1 MLPQEAR
8 LRGGIVVWLLRC
20 VDTVR
25 YVVCLHGKTTRVFFP
40 SSPVFCF
47 GVGVFG
53 VLRCFLSPW
62 SWGHAPHG
70 ASGSAAA
77 RPVRAVSAARQ
88 SGESGLSAQAVKARP
103 AVGGLRAAGAPAGRR
118 PLATWS
124 LSLVAGGRHLS
135 SLDTA
140 SALLLTGSWMLGP
153 WRLRWRA
160 PHQRP
165 RGPGAGLCARL
176 PVPHCRAP
184 RPRCALWPSHREATR
199 IAVR

>member
-20 VDTVR
+20 VNTVR

-47 GVGVFG
+47 AFGVGLFLFFWRG

-88 SGESGLSAQAVKARP
+88 SGESGLSAQAEKARP
-103 AVGGLRAAGAPAGRR
+103 AVGGLRAAGAP
-118 PLATWS
+118 PP
-124 LSLVAGGRHLS
+124 
-135 SLDTA
+135 
-140 SALLLTGSWMLGP
+140 GP
-153 WRLRWRA
+153 
-160 PHQRP
+160 
-165 RGPGAGLCARL
+165 
-176 PVPHCRAP
+176 
-184 RPRCALWPSHREATR
+184 S
-199 IAVR
+199 